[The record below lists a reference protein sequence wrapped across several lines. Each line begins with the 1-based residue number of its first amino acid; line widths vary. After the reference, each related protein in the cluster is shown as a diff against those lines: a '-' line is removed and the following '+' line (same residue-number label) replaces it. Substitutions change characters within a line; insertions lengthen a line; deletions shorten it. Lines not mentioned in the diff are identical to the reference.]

1 MVPIVPLV
9 PMDHQFDESYLF
21 VYIGRVFLG
30 AVFVFVRNVEFISK
44 QPCQFFVFTF
54 LSLQWEF
61 SVHPCIS
68 IKFCC
73 LIAFPPHPLAYYFI
87 EVLLEVQVAMEAAR
101 GNPSL
106 PAFNESTSKV
116 TRLEMSL

>member
-1 MVPIVPLV
+1 MSYHGTIWEQKTCTEVPNI
-9 PMDHQFDESYLF
+9 
-21 VYIGRVFLG
+21 
-30 AVFVFVRNVEFISK
+30 EFISK
-44 QPCQFFVFTF
+44 QLCQFFVFTF
-54 LSLQWEF
+54 LSLQLKI
-61 SVHPCIS
+61 SVHPYIL

-73 LIAFPPHPLAYYFI
+73 LIAFPPHPLAYFFI

>member
-1 MVPIVPLV
+1 M
-9 PMDHQFDESYLF
+9 
-21 VYIGRVFLG
+21 
-30 AVFVFVRNVEFISK
+30 
-44 QPCQFFVFTF
+44 
-54 LSLQWEF
+54 SLQWEF

-101 GNPSL
+101 GNPCL

-116 TRLEMSL
+116 TRLEMSLQNLSSVEPPLTVFIKALLLLTKLLRFN

>member
-1 MVPIVPLV
+1 MGQFGNKKLV
-9 PMDHQFDESYLF
+9 LKSETLNLF
-21 VYIGRVFLG
+21 QNSSVNSL
-30 AVFVFVRNVEFISK
+30 SL
-44 QPCQFFVFTF
+44 PF

-87 EVLLEVQVAMEAAR
+87 EVLLEVQVGMEAAR